1 VASRLP
7 GEVLFVDAATGL
19 VVTRYPGPAPESVP
33 SGALGDLV
41 ELRVS
46 NPVRVPAALMLTA
59 EEFEALRRWLT
70 GSTDEE
76 KS

>member
-1 VASRLP
+1 
-7 GEVLFVDAATGL
+7 
-19 VVTRYPGPAPESVP
+19 VP

-46 NPVRVPAALMLTA
+46 NPVRVPAALMLTT

-70 GSTDEE
+70 GQLVEE
-76 KS
+76 GI